1 MRKIEV
7 IEKLITDYPDAHI
20 ISTCGYITRDLYN
33 ASDRPEHFYMVGSMG
48 MAAPIALGL
57 AKTNPHN
64 TFIVLDGDG
73 SFVMNFGITL
83 MIAEHKPSNLIHI
96 VLDNEMHESTGGQH
110 TVPISNSKAIMEN
123 IGYNKVHVIES
134 LDQFPEIVEEG
145 PVMIHC
151 KVEAN
156 SGKIGKRVEWT
167 PQEIVKRFTSTLA
180 VSVS

>member
-1 MRKIEV
+1 MRKIAV
-7 IEKLITDYPDAHI
+7 IEKLLTVYPDVHI

-33 ASDRPEHFYMVGSMG
+33 ASDRQEHFYMVGSMG

-57 AKTNPHN
+57 AITNPHN

-73 SFVMNFGITL
+73 SFAMNFGFTL
-83 MIAEHKPSNLIHI
+83 MIAQHQPSNLIHV

-110 TVPISNSKAIMEN
+110 TVPFSNSKETLEN

-134 LDQFPEIVEEG
+134 LDQFPEKVEEG
-145 PVMIHC
+145 PVMFHC

-156 SGKIGKRVEWT
+156 AGKIGKRVEWT
-167 PQEIVKRFTSTLA
+167 PQEIVQRFMSTLA